1 MTDKQIFMIRIE
13 PSTDGIGDPYHEEE
27 ESYVLK
33 TNQSDPV
40 DTGKPIHLN
49 LIHYEFLQFELTRM
63 TVKSQFALRQKKK
76 STY

>member
-27 ESYVLK
+27 EANILK

-40 DTGKPIHLN
+40 DTRKPIHLN
-49 LIHYEFLQFELTRM
+49 
-63 TVKSQFALRQKKK
+63 
-76 STY
+76 